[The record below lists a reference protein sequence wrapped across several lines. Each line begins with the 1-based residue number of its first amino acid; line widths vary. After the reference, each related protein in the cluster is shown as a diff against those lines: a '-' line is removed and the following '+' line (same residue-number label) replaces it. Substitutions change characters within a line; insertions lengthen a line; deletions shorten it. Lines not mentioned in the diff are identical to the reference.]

1 MRKWLLYIL
10 IILSSLSTAWAEDA
24 PNRVLSLDGYGDYV
38 EMADSEALNDIGS
51 QVTIEAWVK
60 VTEFT
65 DHHMPIVCK
74 GDMRV
79 PDLSNISFA
88 CLVQCVL
95 NMVSGRRSQAQ
106 ICREHNISESS
117 LSRWRQQFIEEAPK
131 IFENG
136 ASARVSRFRVQEGQA
151 SK

>member
-1 MRKWLLYIL
+1 MQNKTI
-10 IILSSLSTAWAEDA
+10 
-24 PNRVLSLDGYGDYV
+24 PNRVLSLEGGYV
-38 EMADSEALNDIGS
+38 EITDSEKLNDIGS
-51 QVTIEAWVK
+51 QVTIEAWGK

-65 DHHMPIVCK
+65 DHHMPIVYR
-74 GDMRV
+74 GDMRGT
-79 PDLSNISFA
+79 DLSNISFA

-95 NMVSGRRSQAQ
+95 DMVSGRRSQAQ
-106 ICREHNISESS
+106 MCREHNISESS
-117 LSRWRQQFIEEAPK
+117 LSRWQQQLIEEAPK